1 MTVTRRRDQGRRL
14 LGLLRVLLDQEP
26 RTTAEL
32 AALLDCQQQDIQRD
46 LRLLAQEGYQ
56 RWSTGSRPVRHGLRR
71 PTGTPSTTH
80 AMRAVV
86 THALLRL
93 LHHHAPTP
101 SRVYADVLAD
111 LNEQLPARVQ
121 EVSRRAL
128 TPPEGDTPRVLDV
141 VAAAWCHGEPL
152 RMRYRKPGDAHASD
166 RVVDILFMEINR
178 SNLDWYVFARPHG
191 ETRVKTF
198 HLSRIEDAA
207 RVNDQSSPP
216 IDFDPREELDGA
228 WGIIGG
234 RERCEITLRFT
245 PDAAPY
251 VTPHRWPGQVGPV
264 QRHPDGRCTLQVLAP
279 VNQHRLPVEVMAWIR
294 GWGSRVEVVSPTWL
308 REAWLT
314 EAREVLSRYGS

>member
-14 LGLLRVLLDQEP
+14 LGLLRLLLDQEP

-56 RWSTGSRPVRHGLRR
+56 RWYTDSRPVRHGLRR
-71 PTGTPSTTH
+71 PSGKPATTD

-111 LNEQLPARVQ
+111 LNEQLPTRLQ

-128 TPPEGDTPRVLDV
+128 TPPNGDTSRVLEV
-141 VAAAWCHGEPL
+141 VAAAWCQGEPL
-152 RMRYRKPGDAHASD
+152 RMRYRKPGDAHASE
-166 RVVDILFMEINR
+166 RVVNVLFMEINR
-178 SNLDWYVFARPHG
+178 SNLDWYVFAQTHG

-207 RVNDQSSPP
+207 RINNQSSPP

-245 PDAAPY
+245 SDAAPY
-251 VTPHRWPGQVGPV
+251 VTPHRWPGQIGPV
-264 QRHPDGRCTLQVLAP
+264 QLHPDGRCTLQVLAP
-279 VNQHRLPVEVMAWIR
+279 VTQHRLPVEVMAWIR
-294 GWGSRVEVVSPTWL
+294 GWGPRVEVVSPAWL
-308 REAWLT
+308 RESWLT
-314 EAREVLSRYGS
+314 EAREVLSRYGP